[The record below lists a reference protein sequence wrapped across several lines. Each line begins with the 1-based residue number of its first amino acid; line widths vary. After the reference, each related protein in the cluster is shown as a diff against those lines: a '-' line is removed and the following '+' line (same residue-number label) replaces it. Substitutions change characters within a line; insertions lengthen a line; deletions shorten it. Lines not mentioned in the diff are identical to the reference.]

1 MRTIGKESIRERI
14 VAEGV
19 RADGRGTADIRP
31 LNAEAAVLP
40 LAHGSG
46 IFERGETQVMNVA
59 TLGSERMD
67 QIIDTIDPVDR
78 KRYLHH
84 YNFPP
89 FSTGETGFMRGPKRR
104 EIGHGALA
112 ERALLPVV
120 PSFEDFPYTLRLVSE
135 VLSSNGSTSMAS
147 VCASSLSLMDAGVP
161 IIMPVAGIAMGL
173 IHEGDQYVTL
183 TDILGAEDAYGDMD
197 FKVAGTKEYVT
208 ALQLDTKIDGIPAQ
222 VLASALQQAKD
233 ARLKVLQVM
242 DAALAA
248 PRDDVRENAPKIL
261 TFEIPSDKV
270 GDVIGPKGKV
280 INQLQA
286 DTGTEINVDDS
297 DGVARVTISSPNRVK
312 VDEAKEMVD
321 LIINPP
327 EPEMG
332 KVYTGTV
339 VNITSF
345 GAFVNFLPG
354 RDGLVHISKLGGKR
368 RLERVEEVLAMG
380 DVLEVVVDEM
390 KNDRVS
396 LRLARPEDNRGG
408 DDGDSMEHG
417 DEDHGGGDRSGRDR
431 DGRDRNNG
439 ADSGEAG
446 HDGGHERGR
455 DGRHERGRDGRH
467 DGMRD
472 RGRSED
478 HSSDR
483 REVSFGQEFDRQIES
498 DYGDLGPATQR
509 RSRR

>member
-1 MRTIGKESIRERI
+1 M
-14 VAEGV
+14 
-19 RADGRGTADIRP
+19 
-31 LNAEAAVLP
+31 
-40 LAHGSG
+40 
-46 IFERGETQVMNVA
+46 
-59 TLGSERMD
+59 
-67 QIIDTIDPVDR
+67 
-78 KRYLHH
+78 
-84 YNFPP
+84 
-89 FSTGETGFMRGPKRR
+89 
-104 EIGHGALA
+104 
-112 ERALLPVV
+112 
-120 PSFEDFPYTLRLVSE
+120 
-135 VLSSNGSTSMAS
+135 
-147 VCASSLSLMDAGVP
+147 
-161 IIMPVAGIAMGL
+161 
-173 IHEGDQYVTL
+173 
-183 TDILGAEDAYGDMD
+183 
-197 FKVAGTKEYVT
+197 
-208 ALQLDTKIDGIPAQ
+208 
-222 VLASALQQAKD
+222 
-233 ARLKVLQVM
+233 
-242 DAALAA
+242 
-248 PRDDVRENAPKIL
+248 RENAPKIL

-297 DGVARVTISSPNRVK
+297 DGIARVTISSPNRVK

-396 LRLARPEDNRGG
+396 LRLAGPQDGRAEDDGGHDGG
-408 DDGDSMEHG
+408 DAESHDDSWDHG
-417 DEDHGGGDRSGRDR
+417 DEDRGDSGRTGGDRTAGDR
-431 DGRDRNNG
+431 TDANFDEANHNG
-439 ADSGEAG
+439 GY
-446 HDGGHERGR
+446 ERGSDESNG
-455 DGRHERGRDGRH
+455 DG
-467 DGMRD
+467 
-472 RGRSED
+472 
-478 HSSDR
+478 SSDR